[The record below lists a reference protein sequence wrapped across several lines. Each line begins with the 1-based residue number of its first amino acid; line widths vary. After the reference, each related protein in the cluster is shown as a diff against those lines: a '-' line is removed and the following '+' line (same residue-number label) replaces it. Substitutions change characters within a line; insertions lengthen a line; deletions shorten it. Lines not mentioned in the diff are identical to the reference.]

1 MNVKG
6 DYMSSSILEQILSDI
21 KEAMK
26 SKNSEKL
33 LTLRTLH
40 SEIKNVGINKR
51 REITDED
58 VASVIA
64 KGIKQRL
71 DAIEQ
76 FKKGNRID
84 LVEKEEAQ
92 IALYKTYQP
101 KQLELSEI
109 EELVSQ
115 AITDTGATTLK
126 ELGSVMKAV
135 MPLVKGK
142 ADGQVVNQV
151 VKDKLAKMNE

>member
-1 MNVKG
+1 
-6 DYMSSSILEQILSDI
+6 MSSPIYEQILSDI
-21 KEAMK
+21 KETMK

-51 REITDED
+51 KEITDED
-58 VASVIA
+58 IASVIA
-64 KGIKQRL
+64 KGIKLRL
-71 DAIEQ
+71 EAIEQ
-76 FKKGNRID
+76 FKTGNRID

-92 IALYKTYQP
+92 IAIYKTYQP
-101 KQLELSEI
+101 TQLELSEI

-115 AITDTGATTLK
+115 AIADTGAATLK
-126 ELGSVMKAV
+126 DLGNVMKAV

-142 ADGQVVNQV
+142 ADGQIVNQV
-151 VKDKLAKMNE
+151 VKDKLSKTNE

>member
-1 MNVKG
+1 
-6 DYMSSSILEQILSDI
+6 MSSPIYEQILSDI
-21 KEAMK
+21 KETMK

-51 REITDED
+51 KEITDED
-58 VASVIA
+58 IASVIA
-64 KGIKQRL
+64 KGIKLRL
-71 DAIEQ
+71 EAIEQ
-76 FKKGNRID
+76 FKTGNRID

-92 IALYKTYQP
+92 IAIYKTYQP

-109 EELVSQ
+109 EGLVSQ
-115 AITDTGATTLK
+115 AIADTGAATLK
-126 ELGSVMKAV
+126 DLGNVMKAV

-142 ADGQVVNQV
+142 ADGQIVNQV
-151 VKDKLAKMNE
+151 VKDKLSITNE

>member
-1 MNVKG
+1 MNSPI
-6 DYMSSSILEQILSDI
+6 YEQILSDI
-21 KEAMK
+21 KETMK

-51 REITDED
+51 KEITDED
-58 VASVIA
+58 IASVIA
-64 KGIKQRL
+64 KGIKLRL
-71 DAIEQ
+71 EAIEQ
-76 FKKGNRID
+76 FKTGNRID

-92 IALYKTYQP
+92 IAIYKTYQP
-101 KQLELSEI
+101 TQLELSEI

-115 AITDTGATTLK
+115 AIADTGAATLK
-126 ELGSVMKAV
+126 DLGNVMKAV

-142 ADGQVVNQV
+142 ADGQIVNQV
-151 VKDKLAKMNE
+151 VKDKLSKTNE

>member
-1 MNVKG
+1 MNSPI
-6 DYMSSSILEQILSDI
+6 YEQILSDI
-21 KEAMK
+21 KETMK

-51 REITDED
+51 KEITDED
-58 VASVIA
+58 IASVIA
-64 KGIKQRL
+64 KGIKLRL
-71 DAIEQ
+71 EAIEQ
-76 FKKGNRID
+76 FKTGNRID

-92 IALYKTYQP
+92 IAIYKTYQP

-109 EELVSQ
+109 EGLVSQ
-115 AITDTGATTLK
+115 AIADTGAATLK
-126 ELGSVMKAV
+126 DLGNVMKAV

-142 ADGQVVNQV
+142 ADGQIVNQV
-151 VKDKLAKMNE
+151 VKDKLSKTNE

>member
-1 MNVKG
+1 
-6 DYMSSSILEQILSDI
+6 MSSPIYEQILSDI

-51 REITDED
+51 KEITDED
-58 VASVIA
+58 IASVIA
-64 KGIKQRL
+64 KGIKLRL
-71 DAIEQ
+71 EAIEQ
-76 FKKGNRID
+76 FKTGNRID

-92 IALYKTYQP
+92 IAIYKTYQP

-109 EELVSQ
+109 EGLVSQ
-115 AITDTGATTLK
+115 AIADTAAATLK
-126 ELGSVMKAV
+126 DLGNVMKAV

-142 ADGQVVNQV
+142 ADGQIVNQV
-151 VKDKLAKMNE
+151 VKDKLSKTNE

>member
-1 MNVKG
+1 
-6 DYMSSSILEQILSDI
+6 MSSPIYEQILSDI
-21 KEAMK
+21 KETMK

-51 REITDED
+51 KEITDED
-58 VASVIA
+58 IASVIA
-64 KGIKQRL
+64 KGIKLRL
-71 DAIEQ
+71 EAIEQ
-76 FKKGNRID
+76 FKTGNRID

-92 IALYKTYQP
+92 IAIYKTYQP

-115 AITDTGATTLK
+115 AIADTGAATLK
-126 ELGSVMKAV
+126 DLGNVMKAV

-142 ADGQVVNQV
+142 ADGQIVNQV
-151 VKDKLAKMNE
+151 VKDKLSITNE